1 MSDLNWINTYGFI
14 GIRLFDLP
22 SFLICVLL
30 VLILGYRFKVS
41 GNYQIVLVLHC
52 FLPFLL
58 NGVLFDA
65 SYMPDQFK
73 YWKAVN
79 EIRLNQI
86 GIFEAL
92 NSNENVVEA
101 SALLSLI
108 PLPTP
113 VSVISLGF
121 YNTILYIL
129 LFFKLYTKN
138 IFTNVSIWLYLLFPS
153 AALYSALG
161 LRDTLIFVL
170 MTLAILYARESNVL
184 KSSLCLLPLFLIK
197 FQNFFILTPIVLLYF
212 VFKVAKNG
220 MGLGKAFIIALIGMI
235 GLIASAPFAIPQIN
249 YFRAAMYREDGGEGE
264 VELITGVS
272 DFVMQGLT
280 SGFYFLAK
288 PFPWEASGLLPLI
301 QSLENTVLLIILYL
315 ITRQGWKKS
324 PDKIAF
330 WLLFLAFS
338 MSIYGLVVFNYGTA
352 VRYRYPFIMI
362 YTLFVCADC
371 NIQKLLPERN
381 KLSS

>member
-41 GNYQIVLVLHC
+41 SNYQIVLILHC

-79 EIRLNQI
+79 DIRLNQI

-138 IFTNVSIWLYLLFPS
+138 IFTNVSVWLYLLFPS

-170 MTLAILYARESNVL
+170 MTLAILYARESNIL

-197 FQNFFILTPIVLLYF
+197 FQNFFILAPIVLLYF
-212 VFKVAKNG
+212 IFKVAKNG
-220 MGLGKAFIIALIGMI
+220 MGLGKAFIIALISMI
-235 GLIASAPFAIPQIN
+235 GLIASAPVAIPQIN
-249 YFRAAMYREDGGEGE
+249 YFRAAMYREDGGEGQ
-264 VELITGVS
+264 VELITGIS
-272 DFVMQGLT
+272 DFVIQGLT

-288 PFPWEASGLLPLI
+288 PFPWEARGLLPLI
-301 QSLENTVLLIILYL
+301 QSFENTVLLIILYL

-330 WLLFLAFS
+330 WLLFLGFS

-352 VRYRYPFIMI
+352 VRYRYAFIMI

-371 NIQKLLPERN
+371 NIQKLLPKRN